1 MKLLTGSL
9 SILMVLVLQTANAHV
24 QTGGKWVPLAPP
36 ERIR

>member
-24 QTGGKWVPLAPP
+24 QTGGKWVPLALP